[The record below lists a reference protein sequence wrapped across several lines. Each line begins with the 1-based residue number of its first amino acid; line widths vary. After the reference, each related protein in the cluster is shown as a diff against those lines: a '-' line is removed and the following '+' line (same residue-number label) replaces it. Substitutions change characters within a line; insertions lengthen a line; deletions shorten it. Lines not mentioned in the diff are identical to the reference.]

1 MFGHELHRGPHVG
14 GTHLGGPILEDPI
27 SEDNLSEGLILR
39 ISLPALAPGDPDIQE
54 VLILFTT
61 FTSG

>member
-1 MFGHELHRGPHVG
+1 MED
-14 GTHLGGPILEDPI
+14 PILEDPI

-39 ISLPALAPGDPDIQE
+39 ISLPALAPGDPEIQE
-54 VLILFTT
+54 VLILLTT